1 MNKGLHVLVE
11 GLIPPLPMALFFP
24 LIALLL
30 VRVVVVALEV
40 VEIIGIL
47 IINT

>member
-1 MNKGLHVLVE
+1 VLVE
-11 GLIPPLPMALFFP
+11 GVVPPLPMALLLL

-30 VRVVVVALEV
+30 ARVIVVALEV